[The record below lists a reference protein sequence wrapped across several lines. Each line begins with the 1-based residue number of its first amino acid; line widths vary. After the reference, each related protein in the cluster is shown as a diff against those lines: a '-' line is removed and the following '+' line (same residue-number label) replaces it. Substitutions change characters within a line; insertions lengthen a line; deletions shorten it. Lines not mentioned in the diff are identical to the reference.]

1 MVSEGFLQVYEGVC
15 RVLGTT
21 ALPLEIGEDGHVG
34 FGLHLGE
41 VEVQVAASPWVAAA
55 AGTPAEGL
63 LLMVEFSPPEGAQ
76 DRALLEAL
84 LDANL
89 LLGAAGG
96 PIFSRN
102 PVDGCLLLV
111 QGFALAG
118 MSGERLHAL
127 ALGLAELAR
136 AWRSFGAEAFSGPAF
151 GGSPFSEPV
160 FFGPA
165 FAGPGFPG
173 TASGGT
179 PGPAP
184 SYA

>member
-15 RVLGTT
+15 QVLGTA
-21 ALPLEIGEDGHVG
+21 ALPLETGEDGHVG

-41 VEVQVAASPWVAAA
+41 VEVHVAASPWGAAA
-55 AGTPAEGL
+55 AGTPGEGL
-63 LLMVEFSPPEGAQ
+63 LLMVEFSPPDGAQ

-96 PIFSRN
+96 PVFSRN

-127 ALGLAELAR
+127 ALGLAELAQ
-136 AWRSFGAEAFSGPAF
+136 AWRAYGAEAYAGPAFDGAPFSGTALTGSGLAGTPRGGASGPA
-151 GGSPFSEPV
+151 
-160 FFGPA
+160 PA
-165 FAGPGFPG
+165 
-173 TASGGT
+173 
-179 PGPAP
+179 
-184 SYA
+184 YA